1 MNSKGGLGRGLD
13 SLLPTAMDQEENDS
27 YFFCPVDA
35 ITPNPYQPRKEFNPA
50 TLAELSESIREKGMI
65 QPLTVL
71 KKDGNEGGYLLITG
85 ERRWRAS
92 IMAGLTEVPVIVRN
106 ASSEDLLEMA
116 LIENIQRQD
125 LNPIEEAEAYQKLT
139 TDFGLTQ
146 KELAK
151 KVGKMRTTIA
161 NMLRLLNLP
170 DYLKKDIID
179 NRLTAGHAR
188 ALLSVINDQ
197 EVLRKFRNEIIAR
210 GLSVRQAEQLIKKFK
225 DAASAPS
232 KDKTDDLS
240 NDEANPYGKTL
251 ANTLRSYLGSPTK
264 ILARGARGRII
275 VEYNSPEDLERITA
289 LILKDSEIT
298 GPGEASA
305 SNNM

>member
-1 MNSKGGLGRGLD
+1 
-13 SLLPTAMDQEENDS
+13 
-27 YFFCPVDA
+27 
-35 ITPNPYQPRKEFNPA
+35 
-50 TLAELSESIREKGMI
+50 
-65 QPLTVL
+65 
-71 KKDGNEGGYLLITG
+71 
-85 ERRWRAS
+85 
-92 IMAGLTEVPVIVRN
+92 
-106 ASSEDLLEMA
+106 
-116 LIENIQRQD
+116 
-125 LNPIEEAEAYQKLT
+125 
-139 TDFGLTQ
+139 
-146 KELAK
+146 
-151 KVGKMRTTIA
+151 MRTTIA

-305 SNNM
+305 SKSL